1 MVKANGKK
9 ILRDIVMERR
19 TWKSTVLPLNSSN
32 EAESITTSAFP
43 PASSSAT
50 NMVSSSGSTLE
61 GLSSDIRYWK
71 PWQPPEVT
79 VTRRWL
85 GCGDLKG
92 AEESA
97 GEEDVS
103 VICCSLYSVMTL
115 VRCHTRQ
122 SPPKRDYFSR
132 SIKAILTH
140 LCSSRGY
147 FNCHIFSVL
156 IDSWVL
162 SNNCIVGGIGRRG
175 SLSVGMHTAGGR

>member
-1 MVKANGKK
+1 MH
-9 ILRDIVMERR
+9 LL
-19 TWKSTVLPLNSSN
+19 TWKSIVLPLNSSN
-32 EAESITTSAFP
+32 EAESITTSAFSV

-61 GLSSDIRYWK
+61 GPSSDIRYWK

-85 GCGDLKG
+85 GCEDLKG

-115 VRCHTRQ
+115 VRCRIHDSLHPNATTFLDTPLQ
-122 SPPKRDYFSR
+122 LS
-132 SIKAILTH
+132 
-140 LCSSRGY
+140 G
-147 FNCHIFSVL
+147 IFQ
-156 IDSWVL
+156 L
-162 SNNCIVGGIGRRG
+162 SYLFRPHRLVG
-175 SLSVGMHTAGGR
+175 SE

>member
-1 MVKANGKK
+1 M
-9 ILRDIVMERR
+9 
-19 TWKSTVLPLNSSN
+19 LPLNSSN

-43 PASSSAT
+43 VPASSSAT

-61 GLSSDIRYWK
+61 GPSSDIRYWK

-97 GEEDVS
+97 GEGDVS

-115 VRCHTRQ
+115 VRCRIHDSLHPNATTFLEVYKSNLNTPLQ
-122 SPPKRDYFSR
+122 LS
-132 SIKAILTH
+132 
-140 LCSSRGY
+140 G
-147 FNCHIFSVL
+147 IFQ
-156 IDSWVL
+156 L
-162 SNNCIVGGIGRRG
+162 SYLFRPHRLVG
-175 SLSVGMHTAGGR
+175 SE